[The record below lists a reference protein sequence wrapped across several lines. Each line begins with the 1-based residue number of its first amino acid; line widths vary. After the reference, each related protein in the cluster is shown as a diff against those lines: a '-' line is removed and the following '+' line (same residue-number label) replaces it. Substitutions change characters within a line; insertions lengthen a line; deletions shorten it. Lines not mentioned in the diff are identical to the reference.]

1 MTDTPG
7 AGPLKARLLL
17 GFGVMLFAIGQ
28 SLTFVI
34 IAPLVR
40 RVGWDPQSFGIALT
54 LANLPLV
61 VGAPFWGKRSD
72 TIGRKP
78 VFITGVIGAAI
89 GTLTVA
95 LIMQL
100 GLSGLM
106 TGMSPLSRC
115 LRITLVS
122 IPSMSPTNP

>member
-61 VGAPFWGKRSD
+61 FGAPFWGKRSD
-72 TIGRKP
+72 KIGRKP
-78 VFITGVIGAAI
+78 VFITGVLGAAS
-89 GTLTVA
+89 GTLIVA
-95 LIMQL
+95 IILQL
-100 GLSGLM
+100 GLSGVM
-106 TGMSPLSRC
+106 TGMSLLILFACARA
-115 LRITLVS
+115 
-122 IPSMSPTNP
+122 